1 MGAPLSGTDLRAYI
15 MSGGGLTVA
24 AITAMNYNEFWFD
37 IGCDICWAKMPYH
50 GTFVVAKGHDTFI
63 VQKRAINYA
72 FDQTWQDQYKDWK

>member
-1 MGAPLSGTDLRAYI
+1 MLLC
-15 MSGGGLTVA
+15 GGGGGGGRWVFWLLFTVA